1 MNRKF
6 DVEFGTGKSEYAKT
20 HPITILGING
30 TQRLSFT
37 KEEAAELGEMLLGA
51 ARFQDYMDKQDTANA
66 CPVRFGKLKLVSKR
80 LPREVIEI
88 VVDAT
93 PGTPEWER
101 ILRADVVYEKHGNV
115 SYSRECWC
123 W

>member
-6 DVEFGTGKSEYAKT
+6 DVEFGTGKGEYGKS
-20 HPITILGING
+20 HPITIMGITPG
-30 TQRLSFT
+30 QKLSFT
-37 KEEAAELGEMLLGA
+37 REEAAELGEMLLGA
-51 ARFQDYMDKQDTANA
+51 ARFQDYMDMRDAANS

-80 LPREVIEI
+80 LPRETIEI

-93 PGTPEWER
+93 PGTPEWEE
-101 ILRADVVYEKHGNV
+101 ILRADIVYEKTGNI